1 MPKLTEVT
9 NVWKNIQEIDLR
21 PIREAAEKNIRIAIV
36 GAAGTGRGALA
47 NQLRCDPS
55 RSDMKTNTPVLITDP
70 GSSEAI
76 SEADLIIL
84 VVDAGADD
92 FSQEEELVQTWLT
105 AGIPILVFYNHPND
119 LQETLALDQW
129 IDWGAA
135 RVVYGQVNDPAFLVE
150 EFVPAVMG
158 LLPDRLL
165 SLGRHFPL
173 FRVPITRQMINETCF
188 ANAAYALSTGLA
200 EIVPI
205 LDLPLNVA
213 DIIVLTKAQAFL
225 VFKLGLAVGYSTRW
239 QDYVAEFGSVL
250 GGGFLWRQIARQ
262 LVGLIPV
269 WGIVPK
275 VAVAYSGTYVV
286 GQVVLQ
292 WYLTGRHI
300 TRQQI
305 RELYAGA
312 FARGKA
318 AARGL
323 LARAPRPRLKLKAR
337 KELPLP
343 AEIRKCPSCG
353 RDSAVDAQF
362 CQYCGQPLENNA
374 TDPKG

>member
-21 PIREAAEKNIRIAIV
+21 PIREAAEQVIRIAIV
-36 GAAGTGRGALA
+36 GEAGTGRQALG
-47 NQLRCDPS
+47 NHMRCDPS
-55 RSDMKTNTPVLITDP
+55 RPEVKTHTPVLISEP
-70 GSSEAI
+70 KSSDGV
-76 SEADLIIL
+76 SEADLII
-84 VVDAGADD
+84 VMVEATATD
-92 FSQEEELVQTWLT
+92 FSPEEELVQTWLA
-105 AGIPILVFYNHPND
+105 AGIPVLVFYNHQDDP
-119 LQETLALDQW
+119 QETLALDQW
-129 IDWGAA
+129 VDWGTAG
-135 RVVYGQVNDPAFLVE
+135 VVYGQVNDPAFIVD
-150 EFVPAVMG
+150 EFVPAVMA

-173 FRVPITRQMINETCF
+173 FRVPVTRKMINETCL

-225 VFKLGLAVGYSTRW
+225 VYKLGLVVGYSTRW

-269 WGIVPK
+269 WGIIPK

-318 AARGL
+318 AAQGL
-323 LARAPRPRLKLKAR
+323 LEKAPRPRLKRGEQKQ
-337 KELPLP
+337 LPLP
-343 AEIRKCPSCG
+343 AEIRKCPDCG
-353 RDSAVDAQF
+353 RDSAADAQF
-362 CQYCGQPLENNA
+362 CQYCGQSLETGPA
-374 TDPKG
+374 